1 MQHNFKYTV
10 LACYIAYLTQA
21 LVINF
26 TPLLYVTF
34 QTELGLS
41 LSQISLLIAINFG
54 TQMLTDISSSP
65 IVERI
70 GHRTAVVTAH
80 ILCSAGMIGLY
91 VFPAIMHNDFAAI
104 ILSTVI
110 CGMGGGL
117 IEVMVS
123 PIMEACPTK
132 QKSAQM
138 SLLHS
143 FYCWGQAGVVLISTL
158 FFAIFGLEPW
168 PILACLWALI
178 PACDILLFSLV
189 PINDLVKEGEGETHR
204 QLLSRPLF
212 WMMMGLMIC
221 SGAAEIT
228 MAQWASGFAEAGLG
242 VPKAM
247 GDLLGPCLFALL
259 MGTARVLSALL
270 SGRVSLYTLMGGSCI
285 LCILSYLI
293 AVLAPHPVIALL
305 GCGLCGLSVGV
316 LWPGTFSL
324 AAKKLPRGGFPM
336 FAILAFCGD
345 VGCMTGP
352 TLAGKIADACG
363 GDLKVAFL
371 FTLIFPICAIVL
383 LALLRRNRKTPTR

>member
-158 FFAIFGLEPW
+158 FFAIFGLEHW

-363 GDLKVAFL
+363 GDLKVAVL
-371 FTLIFPICAIVL
+371 FTLIFPLCAIVL

>member
-1 MQHNFKYTV
+1 MRHNFKHTV

-41 LSQISLLIAINFG
+41 LSQISLLIALNFG

-70 GHRTAVVTAH
+70 GHRTAVVLAH
-80 ILCSAGMIGLY
+80 LFSSVGMIGLY
-91 VFPAIMHNDFAAI
+91 VFPALMANDFYAI
-104 ILSTVI
+104 LLSTVI
-110 CGMGGGL
+110 CGVGGGL

-123 PIMEACPTK
+123 PILEACPTK
-132 QKSAQM
+132 HKSAQM

-158 FFAIFGLEPW
+158 LFALFGLDKW
-168 PILACLWALI
+168 PLFACLWAII
-178 PACDILLFSLV
+178 PLCDIFLFALV
-189 PINDLVKEGEGETHR
+189 PINNLVKEGEGETR
-204 QLLSRPLF
+204 RALLSRPLF
-212 WMMMGLMIC
+212 WAMMGLMFC
-221 SGAAEIT
+221 AGASEIT

-259 MGTARVLSALL
+259 MGLARILSAVL
-270 SGRVSLYTLMGGSCI
+270 SGRISLYAMMGGSCL
-285 LCILSYLI
+285 LCIFSYLL
-293 AVLAPHPVIALL
+293 AVIAPHPVIALL

-352 TLAGKIADACG
+352 TVAGRIADTHG
-363 GDLKVAFL
+363 GDLKAAFL
-371 FTLIFPICAIVL
+371 FTLIFPIS
-383 LALLRRNRKTPTR
+383 ALLLLWLLRHTRKSK